1 MLWNQNILKFALSNS
16 FKMLNF
22 VDLFFINK
30 ILDKVEKVEIS
41 LEKQLVNVE
50 TVLSQEE
57 ILEALKK
64 TGKEVSV
71 TTQ

>member
-1 MLWNQNILKFALSNS
+1 
-16 FKMLNF
+16 MLNF